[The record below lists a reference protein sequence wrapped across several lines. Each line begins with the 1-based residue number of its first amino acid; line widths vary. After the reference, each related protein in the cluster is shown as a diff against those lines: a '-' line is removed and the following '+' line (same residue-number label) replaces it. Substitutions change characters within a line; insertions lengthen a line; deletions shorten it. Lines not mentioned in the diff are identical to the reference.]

1 MIAEVIIDLALDRGF
16 DYAIPASLAGTIG
29 PGSRVKVPFG
39 KGERQGFVLAVKET
53 ADFKGRLREIIS
65 ADANSTRLPANLL
78 NLAEWMS
85 QYYCCA
91 AEHAVRTLL
100 PAAVRSGR
108 IKEKVV
114 GKAVV
119 SDRIAANEYISRFAS
134 DARAALRLRVLQ
146 LLLDS
151 AVPLPRSEV
160 LEQAGAGPSALKT
173 LAKAGVVE
181 LIEEKTSRS
190 PWSEVSVVPTEPLP
204 PTPEQEACL
213 KTVRDMLD
221 GRESR
226 RVMLIRGVTGSG
238 KTEVYLQAIAMVLE
252 RGGNAIVLVP
262 EISLTP
268 QTVRRFRA
276 RFGEKV
282 SVLHSR
288 LSDGERFD
296 EWNRIRSGQVQIAV
310 GARSALFA
318 PFPDV
323 ALIVVD
329 EEHEDSY
336 KQSETPRYHARD
348 VAVKRGA
355 MEGAVVLLG
364 SATPSLESYTNSMN
378 GKYVL
383 CELLQRAE
391 SQPLPAVRVVDLSLE
406 RQETDEGKSSF
417 FSPTLI
423 DAVKKRLAAGEQT
436 ILFLNRRGYA
446 RKLECEDCGYT
457 ASCPDCAVA
466 YTYHRKHNLLSC
478 RYCGAMFPAPA
489 VCPQC
494 GNEEIRYVGSGT
506 ERIESQARAIFP
518 EARIF
523 RMDSD
528 TMRSGRHTHESVLN
542 RFRSGDID
550 ILIGTQ
556 MIAKGLHFPG
566 VTLVG
571 VLNADAGLVI
581 PDFRGG
587 ERSFQLLTQVAG
599 RAGRGDLPGEVIFQS
614 FDPSHPVIEFA
625 VRHDF
630 KGFADYELEIRKE
643 LDYPPFTRMAA
654 VHFESAD
661 GEQAVQA
668 AEDLF
673 GILSA
678 NAGKGVTVSP
688 PEAGFPER
696 LAGKFRYLLLVRGEN
711 LGRERKII
719 RDYILKTPHP
729 QTLRISADIDVRN
742 PN

>member
-16 DYAIPASLAGTIG
+16 DYLIPPELAGVIG

-39 KGERQGFVLAVKET
+39 NGERLGFVLAVKKHAE
-53 ADFKGRLREIIS
+53 FRGKLKSVIS
-65 ADANSTRLPANLL
+65 TDANCTCLPANLL
-78 NLAEWMS
+78 KLAEWMS
-85 QYYCCA
+85 SYYCCA
-91 AEHAVRTLL
+91 AEYAVRTLL

-108 IKEKVV
+108 IREKVV
-114 GKAVV
+114 GKARIT
-119 SDRIAANEYISRFAS
+119 DRAAAFAYCGKYAS
-134 DARAALRLRVLQ
+134 DNRAAVRLRVLKK
-146 LLLDS
+146 LLES
-151 AVPLPRSEV
+151 AVPMAKTDV
-160 LEQAGAGPSALKT
+160 LEQAGAGPSVLKT
-173 LAKAGVVE
+173 LEKAGVIE
-181 LIEEKTSRS
+181 LIAEKEART
-190 PWSEVSVVPTEPLP
+190 PFSETSVVPSAPLP
-204 PTPEQEACL
+204 PTAEQSACL
-213 KTVRDMLD
+213 ARIKDMLD
-221 GRESR
+221 GIESR
-226 RVMLIRGVTGSG
+226 RVMLIHGVTGSG
-238 KTEVYLQAIAMVLE
+238 KTEVYLQAIAMVME

-276 RFGEKV
+276 RFGEKI

-296 EWNRIRSGQVQIAV
+296 EWNRIRSGEVKIAV

-318 PFPDV
+318 PFPQV
-323 ALIVVD
+323 ELIVVD

-364 SATPSLESYTNSMN
+364 SATPSLESYTNAGK

-383 CELLQRAE
+383 CELLNRAE
-391 SQPLPAVRVVDLSLE
+391 SQPLPEVKVVDLTLDRQESSDGKASYFSKALIEAVYRRLE
-406 RQETDEGKSSF
+406 R
-417 FSPTLI
+417 
-423 DAVKKRLAAGEQT
+423 GEQT

-446 RKLECEDCGYT
+446 RKLECEDCGFT
-457 ASCPDCAVA
+457 ASCPDCSTA
-466 YTYHRKHNLLSC
+466 YTYHKKHNLLSC
-478 RYCGAMFPAPA
+478 RYCGAQLPAPK

-528 TMRSGRHTHESVLN
+528 TMRSGKHTHESVLN
-542 RFRSGDID
+542 SFRSGNID

-599 RAGRGDLPGEVIFQS
+599 RAGRGELPGEVIFQS
-614 FDPSHPVIEFA
+614 FDPSHPVIGFA
-625 VRHDF
+625 VDHDF
-630 KGFADYELEIRKE
+630 KGFAAYELEVRKE
-643 LDYPPFTRMAA
+643 LEYPPYTRMIAL
-654 VHFESAD
+654 HFESED
-661 GEQAVQA
+661 EDTAVKA
-668 AEDLF
+668 AEDCWTL
-673 GILSA
+673 LS
-678 NAGKGVTVSP
+678 GKGDPSVILSP
-688 PEAGFPER
+688 PEPGYPER
-696 LAGKFRYLLLVRGEN
+696 LNGKYRYLLLVRGEN
-711 LGRERKII
+711 LTAI
-719 RDYILKTPHP
+719 RQLVRNYILKTKHP
-729 QTLRISADIDVRN
+729 KNLHVSADVDVRN
-742 PN
+742 PS